1 MNHAQSAI
9 PGDKI
14 ESFVYLLYVDLER
27 LGAHLIF
34 SLVHMKYF
42 PKCRFYRRNGRRGMN
57 WRLSRSLGVTEGV
70 YPKGCPDNDYIYV
83 FRPLKTAVKGSTVQG
98 DVVDNVYNW
107 QECGEQRKLY

>member
-9 PGDKI
+9 PGEKI

-27 LGAHLIF
+27 QGTDF
-34 SLVHMKYF
+34 YLVHLKYF
-42 PKCRFYRRNGRRGMN
+42 LKCRFYRRNGRHGMN
-57 WRLSRSLGVTEGV
+57 WRLSRSLGVPEGV

-107 QECGEQRKLY
+107 QECGE